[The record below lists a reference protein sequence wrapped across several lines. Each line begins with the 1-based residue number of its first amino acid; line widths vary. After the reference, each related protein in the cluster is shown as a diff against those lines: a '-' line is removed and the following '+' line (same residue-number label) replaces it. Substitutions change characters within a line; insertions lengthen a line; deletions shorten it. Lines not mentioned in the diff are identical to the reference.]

1 MLTGLLMCDVHVIAF
16 TGQLLQYN
24 VHVVYKICCTVS
36 LCAWQVV
43 IGSCCTMCMT
53 QCSQYELLYS
63 VTLCM
68 TSCYWE
74 LLYNVHDTLF
84 TIWATVQCHFVCD
97 KLLLGA
103 AVQCAWHNVHNNSY
117 RTVSVFTIIATV
129 QCHFV
134 RDKLLLGAAVQC
146 AWHSVHNMLDTL
158 LTGVEAPMDRPCSWW
173 RMRSSRS
180 WTPSEK
186 MTLSTLWR

>member
-1 MLTGLLMCDVHVIAF
+1 MCMSLHSQDSSCNIMCMLFTRSAAQCHFVHDKLLLGAAV
-16 TGQLLQYN
+16 Q
-24 VHVVYKICCTVS
+24 
-36 LCAWQVV
+36 CAW
-43 IGSCCTMCMT
+43 